1 MRKGGNPMWRNRIF
15 MGAVLLLPLVVPG
28 MASAALTTSY
38 TGSVS
43 FSSDL
48 EADKTIT
55 LPSFDTLGGTR
66 TLTDVLVEFF
76 FSGSCD
82 IGVDSDD
89 GDEEFDVNARIIRT
103 WSGTGPD
110 IFPASGTKTYTP
122 VPVVHL
128 GMDNGDGGTLDL
140 SAPDGTNF
148 GGVAFAM
155 EAGTS
160 HNPTESYYDTNG
172 PGTVD
177 FTIDV
182 KTIVNDFQSSPD
194 TPDEYQL
201 DLQNSLLT
209 VYTKVTY
216 TYTPEPATMAMLGL
230 GALGLAARR
239 RRSR

>member
-1 MRKGGNPMWRNRIF
+1 

-28 MASAALTTSY
+28 MASASTISDMD
-38 TGSVS
+38 SVS

-55 LPSFDTLGGTR
+55 LDSFNTVGGTL

-128 GMDNGDGGTLDL
+128 GMDDGDGGTLDL

-160 HNPTESYYDTNG
+160 HNPTESYYDTAG

-182 KTIVNDFQSSPD
+182 QTIVNDFQSSPD
-194 TPDEYQL
+194 MPDAYQL
-201 DLQNSLLT
+201 DVQNPLLA
-209 VYTKVTY
+209 VYAKVTY

-230 GALGLAARR
+230 GALGLVARR
-239 RRSR
+239 RRGR

>member
-1 MRKGGNPMWRNRIF
+1 

-28 MASAALTTSY
+28 MASASTISDMD
-38 TGSVS
+38 SVS

-55 LPSFDTLGGTR
+55 LDSFNTVGGTL

-128 GMDNGDGGTLDL
+128 GMDDGDGGTLDL

-160 HNPTESYYDTNG
+160 HNPTESYYDTAG

-182 KTIVNDFQSSPD
+182 QTIVNDFQSSPD
-194 TPDEYQL
+194 MPDAYQL
-201 DLQNSLLT
+201 DVQNPLLE
-209 VYTKVTY
+209 VYAKVTY

-230 GALGLAARR
+230 GALGLVARR
-239 RRSR
+239 RRGR

>member
-1 MRKGGNPMWRNRIF
+1 
-15 MGAVLLLPLVVPG
+15 MGAILLLPLVVPG
-28 MASAALTTSY
+28 LASAALMISDM
-38 TGSVS
+38 GSVS

-110 IFPASGTKTYTP
+110 IFPAFGTKTYTP

-128 GMDNGDGGTLDL
+128 GMDDGDGGTLDL

-160 HNPTESYYDTNG
+160 HNPTESYYDTAG

-182 KTIVNDFQSSPD
+182 QTIVNDFQSSPD
-194 TPDEYQL
+194 MPDAYQL
-201 DLQNSLLT
+201 DVQNPLLA
-209 VYTKVTY
+209 VYAKVTY
-216 TYTPEPATMAMLGL
+216 TYTPEPATMAMLSL
-230 GALGLAARR
+230 GALGLVARR
-239 RRSR
+239 RRGR